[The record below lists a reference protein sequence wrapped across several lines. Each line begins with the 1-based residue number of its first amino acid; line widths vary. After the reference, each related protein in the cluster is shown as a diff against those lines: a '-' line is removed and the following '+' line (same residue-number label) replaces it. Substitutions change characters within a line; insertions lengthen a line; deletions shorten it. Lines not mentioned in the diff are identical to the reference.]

1 MSATPADTD
10 PRDGLLAGIDDL
22 LTPWLIWAGYF
33 AFSYVWLAIRC
44 VAAPSAL
51 PGAAVAAG
59 FDATQLGLVVATL
72 IALGLLGW
80 RIYGG
85 WRRRRRADPA
95 ASAGAHCGLRLGSAL
110 LALLASVWTVLPM
123 GLVHGCGP

>member
-1 MSATPADTD
+1 MSATPADPD

-22 LTPWLIWAGYF
+22 LTPWLIWAGHF
-33 AFSYVWLAIRC
+33 AFSYAWLAVRC
-44 VAAPSAL
+44 VAAPSAV

-59 FDATQLGLVVATL
+59 SDVTPIGLVVAAL
-72 IALGLLGW
+72 IAFGLLGW

-85 WRRRRRADPA
+85 WRSRRHADPA
-95 ASAGAHCGLRLGSAL
+95 ASAGARCELRLGSAL